1 MSILLRDLVKRYNDQ
16 MVVDHVDLEIADGEL
31 FVLLG
36 PSGSG
41 KSTVLRM
48 IAGLTSVTSGH
59 IILHS
64 RDVTDLSPQQRDIG
78 FVFQN
83 YSLFRHMTVAD
94 NIEFGLAVRKVSKA
108 ERARRCDELL
118 DLVGL
123 GGLGQ
128 RYPSQLSG
136 GQQQRVAVARAL
148 ASQPSVLLL
157 DEPFGA
163 LDVQIRVQ
171 LRQSLKE
178 VQRRL
183 GITTILVTHDQEEA
197 FELADRIGIV
207 DRGRL
212 LEVGTP
218 TQLYHRPNHQF
229 VATFLGSANLLAGTQ
244 QGEEVRVGALKLSS
258 NDPGT
263 RFDAEGRAE
272 VLFRPEDLV
281 LAREGDH
288 LDGAALG
295 VGVVEEVLF
304 LGTLQRVRVRLDPLP
319 GTWPLPVRYGQEGV
333 LLDVAVLSRPG
344 GVEDVEPG
352 QTVWVGIKHYHIL
365 PRPGFRLLLCTGD
378 GAETDASTS
387 LASWLGT
394 AMGAEMT
401 RMTIKPGVAV
411 ETLLR
416 DIRSQEYDL
425 VVVGGDRGETGGAY
439 VERLARELTVPVLVV
454 KSARASIKRVLLC
467 SAGGEP
473 GKIDVLFGAR
483 LARRVGASTRL
494 LHVARSSPVHEAQA
508 AGLEGGGQRP
518 WLVRHLEEGRLT
530 LLGQGVEVDTKI
542 RQGGVVDEI
551 LAEAAESDYD
561 LIVVGGHVPARQ
573 RAAAGHDVAGEIVAR
588 ADRPVLVVRGR
599 LA

>member
-1 MSILLRDLVKRYNDQ
+1 MSILLRDLVKRYRDQ
-16 MVVDHVDLEIADGEL
+16 AVVDHVDLEIADGEL

-48 IAGLTSVTSGH
+48 IAGLTSVTAGH
-59 IILHS
+59 IILHG

-83 YSLFRHMTVAD
+83 YSLFRHMSVAD
-94 NIEFGLAVRKVSKA
+94 NIEFGLAVRKAPKA
-108 ERARRCDELL
+108 ERARRRDELL

-197 FELADRIGIV
+197 FELADRIGII

-244 QGEEVRVGALKLSS
+244 QGEDVRVGALRLPSTE
-258 NDPGT
+258 PAT

-281 LAREGDH
+281 LAVERNQ
-288 LDGAALG
+288 LDGEALG
-295 VGVVEEVLF
+295 VGVVEDVLF

-333 LLDVAVLSRPG
+333 LLDVALFSRPG
-344 GVEDVEPG
+344 GAAYVERG
-352 QTVWVGIKHYHIL
+352 QVVWVGIKHYHIL
-365 PRPGFRLLLCTGD
+365 PRPGFRLLLCASDGD
-378 GAETDASTS
+378 DSDATAS
-387 LASWLGT
+387 LAAWLGT

-401 RMTIKPGVAV
+401 RMTIAAGAAG
-411 ETLLR
+411 ETLVR

-425 VVVGGDRGETGGAY
+425 VVVGGDRGGTF
-439 VERLARELTVPVLVV
+439 VERLARETTAPVLVV
-454 KSARASIKRVLLC
+454 KGARPAIKRVLLC

-483 LARRVGASTRL
+483 LARRIGAATRL
-494 LHVARSSPVHEAQA
+494 LYVTRPVGAPEAQA
-508 AGLEGGGQRP
+508 VGLGDGAQRP
-518 WLVRHLEEGRLT
+518 WLMRHLEEGRLT

-551 LAEAAESDYD
+551 LAEAAEGDYD
-561 LIVVGGHVPARQ
+561 LIVVGGHVASR
-573 RAAAGHDVAGEIVAR
+573 RGAAAGQDIAAEIVAR
-588 ADRPVLVVRGR
+588 AARPVLVVRGHI
-599 LA
+599 A

>member
-1 MSILLRDLVKRYNDQ
+1 MSILVRDLVKRYHDQ
-16 MVVDHVDLEIADGEL
+16 VIVDHVDLEVADGEL

-41 KSTVLRM
+41 KSTILRM
-48 IAGLTSVTSGH
+48 IAGLTPVTAGR
-59 IILHS
+59 IILHG
-64 RDVTDLSPQQRDIG
+64 RDVTDLSPQQRDTG

-94 NIEFGLAVRKVSKA
+94 NIEFGLAVRKAPKA
-108 ERARRCDELL
+108 ERVRRRDELL

-123 GGLGQ
+123 GGLGG

-148 ASQPSVLLL
+148 AAEPSVLLL

-183 GITTILVTHDQEEA
+183 GLTTILVTHDQEEA
-197 FELADRIGIV
+197 FELADRIGII

-244 QGEEVRVGALKLSS
+244 EGEAVRVGALNLPSAE
-258 NDPGT
+258 PGT

-281 LAREGDH
+281 LAVDRATLAGP
-288 LDGAALG
+288 ALG
-295 VGVVEEVLF
+295 VGVIEEMLF

-333 LLDVAVLSRPG
+333 LLDVVVLSRPSG
-344 GVEDVEPG
+344 PETVEVG

-365 PRPGFRLLLCTGD
+365 PRPGFRLLLCAND
-378 GAETDASTS
+378 RADASTS
-387 LASWLGT
+387 LATWLGT
-394 AMGAEMT
+394 AMGAEVT
-401 RMTIKPGVAV
+401 RMDVKDGVTA

-416 DIRSQEYDL
+416 DIRAQEYDL
-425 VVVGGDRGETGGAY
+425 IVTGGDG
-439 VERLARELTVPVLVV
+439 VPVDRLQREVTTPLLVA
-454 KSARASIKRVLLC
+454 KGARTSIKRVLLC

-473 GKIDVLFGAR
+473 GKIDVVFGAR

-494 LHVARSSPVHEAQA
+494 LHVARTASVREAQA
-508 AGLEGGGQRP
+508 VATANGDQKP
-518 WLVRHLEEGRLT
+518 WLVRYMEEGRLT

-542 RQGGVVDEI
+542 RHGGVVEEI
-551 LAEAAESDYD
+551 LAEAAEGDYD
-561 LIVVGGHVPARQ
+561 LIVVGGHVPSRQ
-573 RAAAGHDVAGEIVAR
+573 WPGGRDVAAEIAAR

>member
-1 MSILLRDLVKRYNDQ
+1 MSILLRDVVKRYHDQ
-16 MVVDHVDLEIADGEL
+16 TIVDHVDLEVADGEL

-41 KSTVLRM
+41 KSTILRM
-48 IAGLTSVTSGH
+48 IAGLTSVTAGRV
-59 IILHS
+59 ILHG
-64 RDVTDLSPQQRDIG
+64 RDVTDLSPQQRDTG

-94 NIEFGLAVRKVSKA
+94 NIEFGLAVRKASKA
-108 ERARRCDELL
+108 ERARRRDELL

-123 GGLGQ
+123 GGLGG
-128 RYPSQLSG
+128 RYTSQLSG

-148 ASQPSVLLL
+148 AAQPSVLLL

-183 GITTILVTHDQEEA
+183 GLTTILVTHDQEEA
-197 FELADRIGIV
+197 FELADRIGII

-244 QGEEVRVGALKLSS
+244 QGEEVRVGALRLPSAE
-258 NDPGT
+258 PGE

-272 VLFRPEDLV
+272 VLFRPEDLT
-281 LAREGDH
+281 LAAAREVLEGQ
-288 LDGAALG
+288 ALG
-295 VGVVEEVLF
+295 VGVVEEILF
-304 LGTLQRVRVRLDPLP
+304 LGTLQRVCVRLDPLP

-344 GVEDVEPG
+344 GAEAVEVG

-365 PRPGFRLLLCTGD
+365 PRPGFRLLLCAHD
-378 GAETDASTS
+378 AETDASTS
-387 LASWLGT
+387 LATWLGS
-394 AMGAEMT
+394 AMGAEVT
-401 RMTIKPGVAV
+401 RMDLRSGVSP

-416 DIRSQEYDL
+416 DIRAQEYDL
-425 VVVGGDRGETGGAY
+425 VVVADDGAPIDR
-439 VERLARELTVPVLVV
+439 LQREATTPVLVG
-454 KSARASIKRVLLC
+454 KGARTPIKRVLLC

-473 GKIDVLFGAR
+473 GKLDVVFGAR

-494 LHVARSSPVHEAQA
+494 LYVAQPVREAQPVGVA
-508 AGLEGGGQRP
+508 DGADRP
-518 WLVRHLEEGRLT
+518 WLARHLEEGRLT
-530 LLGQGVEVDTKI
+530 LLGQGVEVDTKV

-551 LAEAAESDYD
+551 LAEAAEGDYD
-561 LIVVGGHVPARQ
+561 LIVVGGHVPSRQ
-573 RAAAGHDVAGEIVAR
+573 RPGARDVAAEIVAR

>member
-1 MSILLRDLVKRYNDQ
+1 MSILLRDVVKRYHDQ
-16 MVVDHVDLEIADGEL
+16 TIVDHVDLEIADGEL

-41 KSTVLRM
+41 KSTILRM
-48 IAGLTSVTSGH
+48 IAGLTSVTAGR
-59 IILHS
+59 IILHG
-64 RDVTDLSPQQRDIG
+64 RDVTDLSPQQRDTG

-94 NIEFGLAVRKVSKA
+94 NIEFGLAVRKAAKA
-108 ERARRCDELL
+108 ERARRRDELL

-123 GGLGQ
+123 GGLGG
-128 RYPSQLSG
+128 RYPAQLSG

-148 ASQPSVLLL
+148 AAQPSVLLL

-171 LRQSLKE
+171 LRQGLKE

-183 GITTILVTHDQEEA
+183 GLTTILVTHDQEEA
-197 FELADRIGIV
+197 FELADRIGII
-207 DRGRL
+207 DGGRL

-244 QGEEVRVGALKLSS
+244 QGAEVRVGALRLPSAE
-258 NDPGT
+258 PGA

-272 VLFRPEDLV
+272 VLFRPEDLT
-281 LAREGDH
+281 LAADRAALEGQ
-288 LDGAALG
+288 ALG
-295 VGVVEEVLF
+295 VGVVEDILF

-333 LLDVAVLSRPG
+333 LLDVAVLSQPG
-344 GVEDVEPG
+344 GAGAVEVG
-352 QTVWVGIKHYHIL
+352 QSVWVGIKHYHIL
-365 PRPGFRLLLCTGD
+365 PRPGFRLLLCAHA
-378 GAETDASTS
+378 GATADASAS
-387 LASWLGT
+387 LAAWLGS
-394 AMGAEMT
+394 AMGAEVT
-401 RMTIKPGVAV
+401 RTSLKAGVNA

-416 DIRSQEYDL
+416 DMRGEAYDL
-425 VVVGGDRGETGGAY
+425 LVIGSDDAGAA
-439 VERLARELTVPVLVV
+439 VERLSREATLPLLVV
-454 KSARASIKRVLLC
+454 KGARPAIKRVLLC

-473 GKIDVLFGAR
+473 GKMDVVFGAR

-494 LHVARSSPVHEAQA
+494 LHVARPVREAQA
-508 AGLEGGGQRP
+508 IAQANGADRP

-530 LLGQGVEVDTKI
+530 LLGQGVEVDTKV
-542 RQGGVVDEI
+542 RQGGVVEEI
-551 LAEAAESDYD
+551 LAEAAEGDYD
-561 LIVVGGHVPARQ
+561 LIVVGGHVPGRQ
-573 RAAAGHDVAGEIVAR
+573 RPGSRDVAAEIVAR